1 MPVTSLLES
10 LVEVMEVLVVP
21 VLDSVTSGKSRLEKV
36 LLLLLLLLVVVV
48 LVFCMRV
55 TLQKVI
61 AVIANR

>member
-36 LLLLLLLLVVVV
+36 FLLLLVVVV

>member
-36 LLLLLLLLVVVV
+36 FLLLLLVVV

>member
-21 VLDSVTSGKSRLEKV
+21 ALDSVTSGKSSQKKV
-36 LLLLLLLLVVVV
+36 FLLLLVVVV
-48 LVFCMRV
+48 CVRV

-61 AVIANR
+61 AVLANR